1 MIVSQWLLMK
11 SSSRETLVVTECRF
25 PARPGPT
32 PVVNL
37 SYNYQNKPS
46 KPDLTMATLWLREN
60 EDNFINPDWICYF
73 TLTEATAE
81 LFALSGAG
89 LVPLLRIDGAAREQL
104 LEAAREA
111 TSPWVE
117 VDLPQGTDPAVRQ
130 AFINTDKIPAIS
142 SGADGAGGRICF
154 FSTLVNTGF
163 VLLAKT
169 TNPFAQQKL
178 VALLKGQ
185 YS

>member
-1 MIVSQWLLMK
+1 MQVSCQ
-11 SSSRETLVVTECRF
+11 
-25 PARPGPT
+25 AGPYSM
-32 PVVNL
+32 VNL
-37 SYNYQNKPS
+37 SYNYQNKLT

-60 EDNFINPDWICYF
+60 EDSFINSDCICYF

-81 LFALSGAG
+81 LFALAGAG
-89 LVPLLRIDGAAREQL
+89 LVPLLRIYGAAREQL
-104 LEAAREA
+104 LQAAREE

-117 VDLPQGTDPAVRQ
+117 VDRPQGTDPAVGQ
-130 AFINTDKIPAIS
+130 AFINTDKVPAIS
-142 SGADGAGGRICF
+142 SGADGTGGKICF
-154 FSTLVNTGF
+154 FSTLVDTGF

-178 VALLKGQ
+178 VTLLKGQ